1 MQQRDVYSFYGQNMR
16 QNQNQPQYKS
26 LYNNNQNPNK
36 NNYLIFLILL

>member
-16 QNQNQPQYKS
+16 PNQNQPQYKS